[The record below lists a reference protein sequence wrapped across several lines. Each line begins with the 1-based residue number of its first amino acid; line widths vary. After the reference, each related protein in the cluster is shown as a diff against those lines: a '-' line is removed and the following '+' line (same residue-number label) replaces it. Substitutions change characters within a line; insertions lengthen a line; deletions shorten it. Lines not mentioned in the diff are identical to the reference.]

1 MLKNKKSFV
10 INSFFAAVFVLG
22 FLTQNSLA
30 SNSRNLTIFAEP
42 NMVLALTKI
51 ARIYSQKANV
61 VVSLNLE
68 SSHDL
73 IDEIDSGEP
82 ADVFIS
88 AHPEMNEA
96 LRQKGLVDVYNISY
110 VARDELVL
118 VTSKQNSKILPQFDE
133 KNKLSLEEAL
143 AILDQSKVNLIID
156 NESNASGIHSRE
168 LIRRFHFLQ
177 FTLFNKLSEDK
188 STIIS
193 VVKNNP
199 DSYALLLSSQVRSD
213 SGLRVLA
220 SSKGESIF
228 YQALVIAGDNMEIAR
243 EFLKFLTSHQAKKI
257 FKESNFVID

>member
-1 MLKNKKSFV
+1 MQKNFV
-10 INSFFAAVFVLG
+10 INSFFTAVFILS
-22 FLTQNSLA
+22 FLMQNSFA

-88 AHPEMNEA
+88 AHPELNEA
-96 LRQKGLVDVYNISY
+96 LRQKGLIDIYNISY
-110 VARDELVL
+110 IARDELVL
-118 VTSKQNSKILPQFDE
+118 VTSNQNSKIFPQFDE
-133 KNKLSLEEAL
+133 KNKLSLEESL
-143 AILDQSKVNLIID
+143 AILDQNKSNLIID
-156 NESNASGIHSRE
+156 NDSNASGMRSRE
-168 LIRRFHFLQ
+168 LIRRFHFSQ

-193 VVKNNP
+193 IVKNNP
-199 DSYALLLSSQVRSD
+199 DSYALLLASQVRSD
-213 SGLRVLA
+213 SGLRILA